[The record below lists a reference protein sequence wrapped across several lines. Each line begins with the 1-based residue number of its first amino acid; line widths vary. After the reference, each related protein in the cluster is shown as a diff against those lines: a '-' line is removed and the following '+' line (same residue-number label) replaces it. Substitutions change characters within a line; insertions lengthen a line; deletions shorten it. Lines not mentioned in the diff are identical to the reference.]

1 MRVPTIDCRD
11 AVVTEQERS
20 SFTVTC
26 IIMAGGVSISLI
38 VWALAIAKIVDLCS
52 FQ

>member
-20 SFTVTC
+20 SFTTTC
-26 IIMAGGVSISLI
+26 IMAGGVSISLI

-52 FQ
+52 FR

>member
-26 IIMAGGVSISLI
+26 IIMAGGISNDR
-38 VWALAIAKIVDLCS
+38 VGTGYRKDS
-52 FQ
+52 